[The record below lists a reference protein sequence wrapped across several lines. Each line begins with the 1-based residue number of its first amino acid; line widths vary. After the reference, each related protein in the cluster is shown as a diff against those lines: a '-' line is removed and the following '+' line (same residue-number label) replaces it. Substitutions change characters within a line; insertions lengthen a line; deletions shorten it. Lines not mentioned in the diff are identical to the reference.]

1 MGKIMI
7 SVIAFF
13 LIQFIH
19 INGQTADDYYR
30 VVSEKGKPPL
40 EFIAENLKSRDL
52 IIFDDALHNAL
63 EPFEFYSDLLT
74 SGRCGVDILFL
85 EIISISSQPYLDAYF
100 DSPVKDSTILLK
112 VFQDDFSGYGL
123 RFRTY
128 LDLLSD
134 IWEYNQGKASEER
147 IRVVGVNQPIYWEG
161 IKSREDY
168 LIFQQSLVARDYF
181 MYRIIAD
188 EMKQFSSGIR
198 AIFLTNT
205 RHAYKDIRKGSGE
218 PYWNTGTFFN
228 KWHPGR
234 TLSVRIHNVTLF
246 IESATSGKRA
256 TMQGMEKYTYKW
268 KRMEDGLWDRAFAL
282 NGNVPVAIPLVGNV
296 FGRSDYIGNHMLD
309 VIEGQEMQDAY
320 DAVIFL
326 KPLEDLH
333 FSALTDFLYTPSFK
347 KEVARRIEIIEEGNM
362 EEFLKQRNV
371 SDVEE
376 FIEKTFVR
384 KPVTVNNLLM
394 EN

>member
-228 KWHPGR
+228 IWHPGR

>member
-1 MGKIMI
+1 MVKR
-7 SVIAFF
+7 
-13 LIQFIH
+13 FILLTGF
-19 INGQTADDYYR
+19 IVLQNIPGNGQTADDYYR
-30 VVSEKGKPPL
+30 VVSEKGQPPL
-40 EFIAENLKSRDL
+40 EFIAENLKRADL

-63 EPFEFYSDLLT
+63 EPFEFYSELLT

-85 EIISISSQPYLDAYF
+85 EIISIASQPYLDAYF
-100 DSPVKDSTILLK
+100 DSPVKDSTLLLK

-123 RFRTY
+123 RYQTY
-128 LDLLSD
+128 PDLLSD
-134 IWEYNQGKASEER
+134 IWDYNQGKPLEER
-147 IRVVGVNQPIYWEG
+147 IRVVGVNQPVYWEG

-181 MYRIIAD
+181 MYRIITG
-188 EMKQFSSGIR
+188 EMQEFSRGIR
-198 AIFLTNT
+198 GVFLTNT

-234 TLSVRIHNVTLF
+234 TFSVRIHNVTLF
-246 IESATSGKRA
+246 IESATSGARA
-256 TMQGMEKYTYKW
+256 TMQGMEKYTYSW
-268 KRMEDGLWDRAFAL
+268 RRMEDGLWDRAFAL

-296 FGRSDYIGNHMLD
+296 FGRSEYIGNHMLD

-326 KPLEDLH
+326 KPLEELH

-347 KEVARRIEIIEEGNM
+347 NELARRIEITEEGNM
-362 EEFLKQRNV
+362 EVFLKQRNA

-376 FIEKTFVR
+376 FIENTFVR
-384 KPVTVNNLLM
+384 KPVSVNNLLR
-394 EN
+394 ED

>member
-1 MGKIMI
+1 MI